1 VRDDLVASI
10 SRASHPADVDPRV
23 SRAGARR
30 RWLSDDARRQVD
42 TAHRNSERLLGIV
55 TDILSASS
63 RSGSSI
69 DTRLHL
75 ASST

>member
-1 VRDDLVASI
+1 LVASV
-10 SRASHPADVDPRV
+10 SHELRTPLTSILGYLELALD
-23 SRAGARR
+23 GGG
-30 RWLSDDARRQVD
+30 LSDDARRQVD